1 MEDGENI
8 GKVIFLNR
16 GNYKPT
22 DTYNKLDTVRYNGSS
37 YVCIKNNTT
46 KKPTNQE
53 YWQLIAPVGA
63 YNPTIDENGYLV

>member
-16 GNYKPT
+16 GIYSLTK
-22 DTYNKLDTVRYNGSS
+22 TYNKLDTVRYNGSS
-37 YVCIKNNTT
+37 YICIKDNEN